1 MTVLERWTP
10 FRDLEILDE
19 RLQHLF
25 PALRVTGTALPAA
38 DVFETGD
45 EIVVELDVPGY
56 LQDQLKIEATDHTLV
71 VTGQRERES
80 ESKERKFRVHERL
93 EAKFERRFELP
104 PEADPGR
111 VTATHGKGVLTMHI
125 PKTGRPSPVPVTI
138 EQA

>member
-10 FRDLEILDE
+10 FRDLELLDT
-19 RLQHLF
+19 RMQQLF
-25 PALRVTGTALPAA
+25 PGLRLAGGALPAA

-56 LQDQLKIEATDHTLV
+56 MQEELKIETTDHTLV
-71 VTGQRERES
+71 VTGQRERETGP
-80 ESKERKFRVHERL
+80 EARRFRVHERL

-104 PEADPGR
+104 PEADAVH

-125 PKTGRPSPVPVTI
+125 PKTGKLSRVPVTI
-138 EQA
+138 EHE